1 MLRRH
6 VAVVGAGYAGM
17 AAAVALADAGVRV
30 SIHEAASVPGG
41 RARRVEVR
49 GVVLDNGQHLLLG
62 AYHEL
67 LGLVAKVGVP
77 AQALQRAALELRYAD
92 GFRLRAPPLPAPF
105 GLLAGLLL
113 ARGLNW
119 GARLRASHFMLAMKR
134 RNFRLARDMSVDALL
149 AAYRQHGRL
158 ASHLWIPLCVSAL
171 NTPSALASANVF
183 LAVLRDGLA
192 GTRAD
197 SDLLFPRVDLSALF
211 PEPAADYVRARGG
224 ELHLDSRVQ
233 DLAALRD
240 SHDAVVLATGPQH
253 VRALLPEFDPGYAYQ
268 PIVTCYLQ
276 YAKRVTLPLP
286 MLGIAGATVQWVFD
300 RGALLGA
307 HGQLACVISAE
318 GAHQAL
324 DHEALAAACHLEL
337 ARALPGLPA
346 PLWNRVIAEKRAT
359 IRVDADLRR
368 IDALAA
374 GPGIVLAGDYLDPD
388 YPPTLEAAVRSG
400 LRAAG
405 LVLRG
410 ASGRSPEAPH
420 PPDVSRRHE

>member
-1 MLRRH
+1 MDAGLSRTMPARH

-41 RARRVEVR
+41 RARRVELR
-49 GVVLDNGQHLLLG
+49 GVVLDNGQHVLLG
-62 AYHEL
+62 AYRVL
-67 LGLVAKVGVP
+67 LGLIAKVGVP
-77 AQALQRAALELRYAD
+77 SQALQRVPLELRYAD
-92 GFRLRAPPLPAPF
+92 GFRLRAPPLPAPL
-105 GLLAGLLL
+105 GLLAGLLG
-113 ARGLNW
+113 ARGLSW
-119 GARLRASHFMLAMKR
+119 GERLQATRFMLAMKR
-134 RNFRLARDMSVDALL
+134 QKFRLARDMSVDALL
-149 AAYRQHGRL
+149 AAYRQDGRL
-158 ASHLWIPLCVSAL
+158 ASHLWVPLCVSAL
-171 NTPSALASANVF
+171 NTPSALASARIF

-197 SDLLFPRVDLSALF
+197 SDLMFPRVDLSALF

-233 DLAALRD
+233 DLAALRNR
-240 SHDAVVLATGPQH
+240 HDAVIVATAPQH
-253 VRALLPEFDPGYAYQ
+253 VKTLLPEYEPGYAYQ

-276 YAKRVTLPLP
+276 YATKVALPLP

-318 GAHQAL
+318 GRHQAL
-324 DHEALAAACHLEL
+324 DHESLAAACHLEL

-359 IRVDADLRR
+359 IRVDPDLPRV
-368 IDALAA
+368 DESAP

-405 LVLRG
+405 LVLARG
-410 ASGRSPEAPH
+410 AR
-420 PPDVSRRHE
+420 

>member
-1 MLRRH
+1 MDAGLSRAMPARH

-41 RARRVEVR
+41 RARRVELR
-49 GVVLDNGQHLLLG
+49 GVVLDNGQHVLLG
-62 AYHEL
+62 AYRVL
-67 LGLVAKVGVP
+67 LGLIAKVGVP
-77 AQALQRAALELRYAD
+77 SQALQRVPLELRYAD
-92 GFRLRAPPLPAPF
+92 GFCLRAPPLPAPL
-105 GLLAGLLL
+105 GLLAGLLG
-113 ARGLNW
+113 ARGLSW
-119 GARLRASHFMLAMKR
+119 GERLRATRFMLAMKR
-134 RNFRLARDMSVDALL
+134 RKFRLARDMSVDALL
-149 AAYRQHGRL
+149 AAYRQDGRL
-158 ASHLWIPLCVSAL
+158 ASHLWVPLCVSAL
-171 NTPSALASANVF
+171 NTPSALASGRIF

-240 SHDAVVLATGPQH
+240 RHDAVIVATAPQH
-253 VRALLPEFDPGYAYQ
+253 VKTLLPECEPGYSYQ

-276 YAKRVTLPLP
+276 YRAKVALPFP

-307 HGQLACVISAE
+307 YGQLACVISAE
-318 GAHQAL
+318 GRHQAL
-324 DHEALAAACHLEL
+324 DHETLAAACHVEL
-337 ARALPGLPA
+337 AHALPGLPA
-346 PLWNRVIAEKRAT
+346 PLWHHVIAEKRAT
-359 IRVDADLRR
+359 IRVDPDLPR
-368 IDALAA
+368 IDARAA

-400 LRAAG
+400 LRGAD
-405 LVLRG
+405 LVLR
-410 ASGRSPEAPH
+410 EAPGK
-420 PPDVSRRHE
+420 SYI